1 MSEFDAAKFN
11 AFQSS
16 MSLASSTTASA
27 AKQDLAGWYE
37 AMAEAWGDAL
47 DDQAARITE
56 LSNAVSAG
64 GQDNPKTMT
73 LLSAESMRMQ
83 FLSNNAST
91 STSSVGQALE
101 TLARKQ

>member
-1 MSEFDAAKFN
+1 MSEIDSSKFN
-11 AFQSS
+11 SIQAAT
-16 MSLASSTTASA
+16 SLGNMNSASKKDIS
-27 AKQDLAGWYE
+27 GWYE
-37 AMAEAWGDAL
+37 AMADAWGDAL
-47 DDQAARITE
+47 DNQAARITE
-56 LSNAVSAG
+56 LSDAISTG

-101 TLARKQ
+101 TLAKKQ